1 MSKVLDAVEAAASC
15 AKAEAERPASAA
27 TDPFDDFETASSS
40 GSNSLLA
47 AESFD
52 RQMSDAVDR
61 SLEESRVR
69 YLNMAFTTIAKVPY
83 CTLLRY
89 LEYPY
94 TKYLISSRVLFLREK
109 PIALP
114 LKHLCDCPFKTVGY
128 WSIFIPIL
136 FSGHF
141 PFM

>member
-15 AKAEAERPASAA
+15 AKADAERPASAAAA

-69 YLNMAFTTIAKVPY
+69 YLNMAFTTLAKVPY
-83 CTLLRY
+83 YYGPWGTFPIQSRY
-89 LEYPY
+89 RTIFDFFLA
-94 TKYLISSRVLFLREK
+94 LFLREK
-109 PIALP
+109 PLA
-114 LKHLCDCPFKTVGY
+114 F
-128 WSIFIPIL
+128 F
-136 FSGHF
+136 
-141 PFM
+141 